1 MRKSKNNTS
10 DLVPVKEQKSQEVD
24 VYKGSALDSVVD
36 LGRHAVDATVAV
48 TGIIGNTISSV
59 SDSMS
64 RSREAEAYAKIEIK
78 RISSDYELSKKEV
91 DNVHDEVMKSMD
103 DVSKVVDHVVSSP
116 QLKENPDVIMKVLD
130 AISTTSRNSIE
141 MRKSKK
147 HR

>member
-10 DLVPVKEQKSQEVD
+10 DLVPVEEQKSQEVD
-24 VYKGSALDSVVD
+24 EYKGSALDSVVD

-59 SDSMS
+59 ADSMA

-78 RISSDYELSKKEV
+78 RVSSDYELSKKEE

-103 DVSKVVDHVVSSP
+103 DVSKVVDHVVSTPELS
-116 QLKENPDVIMKVLD
+116 KNPDVILGMLD
-130 AISTTSRNSIE
+130 AISVASRNSIE
-141 MRKSKK
+141 IRKTKK
-147 HR
+147 K

>member
-10 DLVPVKEQKSQEVD
+10 DLVPVEEQKSQEVD

-59 SDSMS
+59 ADSMA

-78 RISSDYELSKKEV
+78 RVSSDYELSKKEE

-103 DVSKVVDHVVSSP
+103 DVSKVVDHVVSTPELS
-116 QLKENPDVIMKVLD
+116 KNPDVILGMLD
-130 AISTTSRNSIE
+130 AISVASRNSIE
-141 MRKSKK
+141 IRKTKK
-147 HR
+147 K

>member
-59 SDSMS
+59 ADSMA

-78 RISSDYELSKKEV
+78 RISSDYELSKKEE
-91 DNVHDEVMKSMD
+91 DTCTMK
-103 DVSKVVDHVVSSP
+103 
-116 QLKENPDVIMKVLD
+116 
-130 AISTTSRNSIE
+130 
-141 MRKSKK
+141 
-147 HR
+147 

>member
-10 DLVPVKEQKSQEVD
+10 DLVPVEEQKSQEVD

-48 TGIIGNTISSV
+48 SGIIGNTISSV
-59 SDSMS
+59 ADSMA

-78 RISSDYELSKKEV
+78 RVSSDYELSKKEE

-103 DVSKVVDHVVSSP
+103 DVSKVVDHVVSTPELS
-116 QLKENPDVIMKVLD
+116 KNPDVILGMLD
-130 AISTTSRNSIE
+130 AISVASRNSIE
-141 MRKSKK
+141 IRKTKK
-147 HR
+147 K

>member
-10 DLVPVKEQKSQEVD
+10 DLVPAEEQKSQEVD

-59 SDSMS
+59 ADSMA

-78 RISSDYELSKKEV
+78 RVSSDYELSKREE

-103 DVSKVVDHVVSSP
+103 DVSKVVDHVVSTPELS
-116 QLKENPDVIMKVLD
+116 KNPDVILGMLD
-130 AISTTSRNSIE
+130 AISVASRNSIE
-141 MRKSKK
+141 IRKTKK
-147 HR
+147 K

>member
-10 DLVPVKEQKSQEVD
+10 DLVPIEEQKSQEVD

-48 TGIIGNTISSV
+48 SGIIGNTISSV
-59 SDSMS
+59 ADSMA

-78 RISSDYELSKKEV
+78 RVSSDYELSKKEE

-103 DVSKVVDHVVSSP
+103 DVSKVVDHVVSTPELS
-116 QLKENPDVIMKVLD
+116 KNPDVILGMLD
-130 AISTTSRNSIE
+130 AISVASRNSIE
-141 MRKSKK
+141 IRKTKK
-147 HR
+147 K

>member
-10 DLVPVKEQKSQEVD
+10 DLVPVEEQKSQEVD

-59 SDSMS
+59 ADSMA
-64 RSREAEAYAKIEIK
+64 RSREAEAYAKIEIN
-78 RISSDYELSKKEV
+78 RVSSNYELSKKEE

-103 DVSKVVDHVVSSP
+103 DVSKVVDHVVSTPELS
-116 QLKENPDVIMKVLD
+116 KNPDVILGMLD
-130 AISTTSRNSIE
+130 AISVASRNSLEI
-141 MRKSKK
+141 RKTKK
-147 HR
+147 K

>member
-10 DLVPVKEQKSQEVD
+10 DLVPVEEQKSQEVD

-59 SDSMS
+59 ADSMA

-78 RISSDYELSKKEV
+78 RVSSDYELSKREE

-103 DVSKVVDHVVSSP
+103 DVSKVVDHVVSTPELS
-116 QLKENPDVIMKVLD
+116 KNPDVILGMLD
-130 AISTTSRNSIE
+130 AISVASRNSIE
-141 MRKSKK
+141 IRKTKK
-147 HR
+147 K